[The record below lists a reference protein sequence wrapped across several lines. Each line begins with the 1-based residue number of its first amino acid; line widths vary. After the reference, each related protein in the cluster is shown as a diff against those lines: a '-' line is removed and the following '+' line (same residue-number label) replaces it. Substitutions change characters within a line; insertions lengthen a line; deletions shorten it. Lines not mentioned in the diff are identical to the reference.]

1 VFDASSSQE
10 GTLPIDEYRWYVD
23 GIRQYSQ
30 SGPRAVF
37 TADSYGIFTVD
48 LEVEGEGGKLSRTT
62 AEVQIGDEADII
74 DNPEFTLDRRAPSE
88 QALRLGVGDF
98 RTFAADIRSSSV
110 PIADAQLII
119 NGELM
124 DSFEVTSSNI
134 QFESE
139 FNEPGM
145 YRVNVQL
152 IDAAGKA
159 DTVSWDVAVTGRQP
173 SITSTSPSSDDLL
186 IKTGSTQQFAIDA
199 EVSDGTIDYVWSVDG
214 APAGSGATFERTF
227 SRPGEYE
234 IAVTASTDVT
244 TSASHNWR
252 IDVQSFRAEPEV
264 TGQSSN
270 TEITPNQKS
279 NILTF
284 SVRNPE
290 VNQQTMAV
298 EIAASLPDGV
308 SITSAEDVSEGDAG
322 IQALIGEVRPGRQ
335 ESMRLVIEVSDS
347 FHGESITIPYQIQYY
362 PSQRPDEYRVVQN
375 TSVNLNVSGVS
386 QSNTPGF
393 GIPITILTLCT
404 LALLA
409 REFTALK

>member
-1 VFDASSSQE
+1 
-10 GTLPIDEYRWYVD
+10 
-23 GIRQYSQ
+23 
-30 SGPRAVF
+30 
-37 TADSYGIFTVD
+37 
-48 LEVEGEGGKLSRTT
+48 
-62 AEVQIGDEADII
+62 
-74 DNPEFTLDRRAPSE
+74 
-88 QALRLGVGDF
+88 
-98 RTFAADIRSSSV
+98 
-110 PIADAQLII
+110 
-119 NGELM
+119 M

-173 SITSTSPSSDDLL
+173 SITSTSPSSDELL

-199 EVSDGTIDYVWSVDG
+199 EVSDGTIDYVWSVNG
-214 APAGSGATFERTF
+214 APAGSGTTFERIF

-234 IAVTASTDVT
+234 IAVTASTDVA
-244 TSASHNWR
+244 TSATHSWG

-264 TGQSSN
+264 IGQSSN
-270 TEITPNQKS
+270 TDITPNQKS

-298 EIAASLPDGV
+298 EIVASLPDGI

-393 GIPITILTLCT
+393 GIPITILALCT